1 MVYSLEN
8 GYTKG
13 ELKVIGWV
21 HDLAFSQGFYGRLE
35 EQLKEDRDLLRFL
48 GNQNFK
54 SIWYIHNIISLNYI
68 IQYFL

>member
-1 MVYSLEN
+1 MVYSIEN

-21 HDLAFSQGFYGRLE
+21 HDLSFSQGFYGRLE

-48 GNQNFK
+48 GNQNFND
-54 SIWYIHNIISLNYI
+54 ILDMIM
-68 IQYFL
+68 FLES

>member
-1 MVYSLEN
+1 MVYSIEN

-21 HDLAFSQGFYGRLE
+21 HDLSYSNGFYGRLE

-48 GNQNFK
+48 GNQDFK
-54 SIWYIHNIISLNYI
+54 SILEMVM
-68 IQYFL
+68 FLES

>member
-1 MVYSLEN
+1 MVYSIEN

-21 HDLAFSQGFYGRLE
+21 HDLSYSNGFNGRLE

-48 GNQNFK
+48 GNQDFK
-54 SIWYIHNIISLNYI
+54 SILEMVM
-68 IQYFL
+68 FLES

>member
-1 MVYSLEN
+1 MIYSIEN

-35 EQLKEDRDLLRFL
+35 EQLKEDRDLLRYL
-48 GNQNFK
+48 GNQDFK
-54 SIWYIHNIISLNYI
+54 DILDFIIYVES
-68 IQYFL
+68 

>member
-1 MVYSLEN
+1 MVYSIEN

-21 HDLAFSQGFYGRLE
+21 HDLSYSSGFYGRLE

-48 GNQNFK
+48 GNQDFK
-54 SIWYIHNIISLNYI
+54 SILDMIMFIES
-68 IQYFL
+68 

>member
-1 MVYSLEN
+1 MVYSFEN
-8 GYTKG
+8 GSTKG

-54 SIWYIHNIISLNYI
+54 DILDFIIYVEN
-68 IQYFL
+68 

>member
-1 MVYSLEN
+1 MVYSIEN

-21 HDLAFSQGFYGRLE
+21 HDLSYSSGFYGRLE

-48 GNQNFK
+48 GNQNFDD
-54 SIWYIHNIISLNYI
+54 ILDFIIYVES
-68 IQYFL
+68 